1 MNTPTQDNPSLSQR
15 RLGVKDLVTIGICGV
30 LAMVINTVI
39 GMILTPIYGFA
50 YPVVGGVCALF
61 SAPVYVL
68 MSYRVA
74 KRGTAVLFYLIIAI
88 ISARPDLRGDLVAPG
103 SVPQRHAQRCDLHDL
118 RNHVLDW
125 LLPAHLPLRRHLL

>member
-1 MNTPTQDNPSLSQR
+1 MNTSTRDNSTSPRR

-50 YPVVGGVCALF
+50 YPVVGGLCALF

-88 ISARPDLRGDLVAPG
+88 ISALPGFFYMIGDVKASKQHG
-103 SVPQRHAQRCDLHDL
+103 A
-118 RNHVLDW
+118 
-125 LLPAHLPLRRHLL
+125 RRRAVERMPRWA